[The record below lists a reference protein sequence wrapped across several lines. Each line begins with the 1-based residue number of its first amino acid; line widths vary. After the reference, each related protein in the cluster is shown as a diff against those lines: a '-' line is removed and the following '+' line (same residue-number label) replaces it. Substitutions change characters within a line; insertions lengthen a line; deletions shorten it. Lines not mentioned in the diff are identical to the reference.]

1 MKRLLTIVLTISV
14 LAAFSGLAIAQ
25 QAGEKK
31 TIDKASPKLITG
43 KVMSVDPK
51 AKTFTI
57 LSKGKEITL
66 GASKLKTLPK
76 TGEVIDVTYT
86 DNSGPMEAK
95 SINLNSSRS
104 NIY

>member
-1 MKRLLTIVLTISV
+1 MKRLLTIILTLSA
-14 LAAFSGLAIAQ
+14 LAAFTGLAVAQ
-25 QAGEKK
+25 RAGEMK

-57 LSKGKEITL
+57 LSKGKEITFN
-66 GASKLKTLPK
+66 ASKLKTLPK

-86 DNSGPMEAK
+86 DTGGPMEAT
-95 SINLNSSRS
+95 NLNSSRS